1 MKEYLQCAVLA
12 IWSVKFAEL
21 LNWLPEPETAAK
33 AAVLALVSGFIGAAG
48 KWLFEL
54 TKRKIKLYRS
64 R

>member
-1 MKEYLQCAVLA
+1 MKEYLQCALLA

-21 LNWLPEPETAAK
+21 IQWLPEPETTAK
-33 AAVLALVSGFIGAAG
+33 AACLALVSGFIGAAG

-54 TKRKIKLYRS
+54 TKRKINLYRN